1 MPEQTIIPCRSGYH
15 IFEQQAN
22 GDWISVRTVHDSAAP
37 PAPPA
42 PPAPRAP
49 PQAIALAHRFLPAL
63 RDSLDILATVSSY
76 ALISVLW
83 AANVVMFISV
93 LSLWIPHTDSD
104 P

>member
-22 GDWISVRTVHDSAAP
+22 GVRTVHDSAAP

-49 PQAIALAHRFLPAL
+49 PQAIALAQRLLPAL
-63 RDSLDILATVSSY
+63 RGSLDVLATVSSY

-93 LSLWIPHTDSD
+93 LSLWIPYTNSD
-104 P
+104 L